1 MSHKKW
7 IIADGDK
14 DKASALSEKLN
25 IDPLIA
31 FLLVSRGID
40 DELTATGFLT
50 DSIAYGSPFSFKDM
64 DKAVDRI
71 NAALDMN
78 ERICIYGDYDC
89 DGVTATALLYSFFES
104 IGADVIYYIPN
115 RLTEGYGMNK
125 SAIDIIKS
133 KGTDLIVTVDN
144 GISALDEAE
153 YIYSL
158 GMELVI
164 TDHHQIGESLP
175 RAEAVVNPHRADNK
189 IRFRDFAGVGVA
201 FKLACALFD
210 GDVYELMEQYADLV
224 ALGTIGDVVALKDEN
239 RGFVKAG
246 LNLINSDSRIGLAM
260 LKKAAGGSDDISAV
274 DAAFQ
279 LCPRINAAGRMDDA
293 AKAVEL
299 LICEDYEEAQLKAE
313 QLNLENVH
321 RHEVESNILDD
332 IKAKVEKHHSLVDD
346 RVIVI
351 DGNGYHKG
359 VIGIVASHLVSMF
372 GKPAIVIGV
381 DEITGEGTGSAR
393 SIDGFNIFEAVSACS
408 ACLTH
413 FGGHPLAAG
422 LGIHSDSILDFRKA
436 INAYAEKT
444 MPVMPAESLK
454 IDIKIS
460 PFYLDTD
467 LVDNLKILEPYGAE
481 NMQPVFGLF
490 NMILESVTPIG
501 DDKHIRL
508 DVSKKGKSFRVVK
521 FRTTADD
528 FPYAK
533 GDHIDLA
540 VKISKNLYKGRY
552 YLSIQAVDIRKHG
565 IDDDKFFKEKSDY
578 ELFRLGNKNETE
590 LYPTREVC
598 SVVYKYLRQL
608 GGYKYSL
615 EDLYFALN
623 QTVTYGQL
631 CYALDAFCEAGLIA
645 KEKTIS
651 LNQVSGKADLENT
664 VVLKELKGRVQL
676 ERE

>member
-7 IIADGDK
+7 IVADGDK

-50 DSIAYGSPFSFKDM
+50 DNTAYSSPFSFKDM
-64 DKAVDRI
+64 DKAVARI
-71 NAALDMN
+71 NTALDNN

-89 DGVTATALLYSFFES
+89 DGVTSTALLYSFFES

-125 SAIDIIKS
+125 SAIDVIKS

-144 GISALDEAE
+144 GISAIDEAE

-158 GMELVI
+158 GMELVV
-164 TDHHQIGESLP
+164 TDHHQIGDTMP
-175 RAEAVVNPHRADNK
+175 KAEAIINPHREDNE

-224 ALGTIGDVVALKDEN
+224 ALGTIGDVVALRNEN

-260 LKKAAGGSDDISAV
+260 LKKAAGGSDDMSAV

-299 LICEDYEEAQLKAE
+299 LICEDYEEAQFKAE
-313 QLNLENVH
+313 QLNLENAH
-321 RHEVESNILDD
+321 RHEVESNILED
-332 IKAKVEKHHSLVDD
+332 IKAIAEKNHSLVDD

-359 VIGIVASHLVSMF
+359 VIGIVASHLVSIY
-372 GKPAIVIGV
+372 GKPAVVIGV
-381 DEITGEGTGSAR
+381 DETTGDGTGSAR
-393 SIDGFNIFEAVSACS
+393 SIEGFNIFEAVSACS
-408 ACLTH
+408 ERLTH

-422 LGIHSDSILDFRKA
+422 LGIHCDDIPLFRKA
-436 INAYAEKT
+436 INDYAEKT

-467 LVDNLKILEPYGAE
+467 LVDNLKLLEPYGAD
-481 NMQPVFGLF
+481 NTQPVFGLF
-490 NMILESVTPIG
+490 NMTLENVTSIG
-501 DDKHIRL
+501 DGKHIRL

-521 FRTTADD
+521 FRTAADA
-528 FPYAK
+528 FPYSK

-552 YLSIQAVDIRKHG
+552 YLSIQAVDIRKNG
-565 IDDDKFFKEKSDY
+565 MDDERFFKEKSDY
-578 ELFRLGNKNETE
+578 ELFRLGSKNETE
-590 LYPTREVC
+590 LYPTRQIC
-598 SVVYKYLRQL
+598 SVIYKFLRQM
-608 GGYKYSL
+608 GGYNYSL
-615 EDLYFALN
+615 DDLYFALN
-623 QTVTYGQL
+623 QSVTYGQL
-631 CYALDAFCEAGLIA
+631 CYALDAFCEAGLIT
-645 KEKTIS
+645 KEQVIS

-664 VVLKELKGRVQL
+664 AVLKELKGRVQL